1 MEDREMKQH
10 KRKARFSSIAVVLGV
25 FVLGGLLGGAAT
37 ASADGVQ
44 LNQDI
49 CMQRAFIGGP
59 ANVASSNLLNC
70 TANDVSL
77 SDAIKDTISPKSCD
91 PNAGPFTLEV
101 DFKVV
106 VTSKDRTD
114 EGFFFR
120 TDGGPN
126 ARGDGLTA
134 SGVCASF
141 GLDLTDPAVNADG
154 DNCGDLN
161 QTPGAT
167 FHIIHFT
174 IPDVTCV
181 ALPGSDPPTLR
192 LPYCTSWHSNQNT
205 VCDITT
211 DNFAPEQKSKCVCND
226 NFTVP
231 VIVESPKGE
240 LLKTAVSALVTYE
253 VTVNNTGP
261 AATLTVLDDSVYDD
275 ITKTKDTPAPDTN
288 LKIQTTTC
296 SVPQSLAATTGSYTC
311 QFTVLYENPGT
322 VGSVPDTVTATLTRT
337 GATPTDVEGST
348 TINIDLGDDNR
359 PPAP

>member
-10 KRKARFSSIAVVLGV
+10 KRKARFWSIPVMLGV
-25 FVLGGLLGGAAT
+25 FVLGSLLGGAAT
-37 ASADGVQ
+37 ASAQSIQ

-49 CMQRAFIGGP
+49 CMQKAFGGST
-59 ANVASSNLLNC
+59 VTSSNLLNC

-77 SDAIKDTISPKSCD
+77 SDAIAETISPTSCD
-91 PNAGPFTLEV
+91 PNAGPFTLDV

-120 TDGGPN
+120 TDGGAN
-126 ARGDGLTA
+126 ARGPA
-134 SGVCASF
+134 GVCASF
-141 GLDLTDPAVNADG
+141 GLDPTDSPAVNADG
-154 DNCGDLN
+154 DSCGDLN
-161 QTPGAT
+161 QTPGTT
-167 FHIIHFT
+167 FHIVHFT

-181 ALPGSDPPTLR
+181 AAAGTNPPVLR

-205 VCDITT
+205 VCNINT

-231 VIVESPKGE
+231 VIVQSPTGQV
-240 LLKTAVSALVTYE
+240 LKTAVSALVTYE

-261 AATLTVLDDSVYDD
+261 AATLTVLDDSIYDD
-275 ITKTKDTPAPDTN
+275 ITKDKNSGTPNAKIETTN
-288 LKIQTTTC
+288 C
-296 SVPQSLAATTGSYTC
+296 AVPQSLAATTGTYTC
-311 QFTVLYENPGT
+311 QFKVLYANPGT
-322 VGSVPDTVTATLTRT
+322 AGDVSNTVTATLTRT
-337 GATPTDVEGST
+337 GATPTDATGST